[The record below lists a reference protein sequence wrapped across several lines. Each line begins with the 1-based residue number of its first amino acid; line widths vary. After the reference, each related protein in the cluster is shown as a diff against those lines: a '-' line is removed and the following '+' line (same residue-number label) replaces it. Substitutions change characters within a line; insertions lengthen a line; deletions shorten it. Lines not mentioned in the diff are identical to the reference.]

1 MVCGVE
7 WMSGL
12 WGWVIFG
19 FEWMSGLWGWVDAWF
34 MGLGV

>member
-12 WGWVIFG
+12 YGWVDEWFVG
-19 FEWMSGLWGWVDAWF
+19 LGKCVVCGVGWMSGLWC
-34 MGLGV
+34 

>member
-34 MGLGV
+34 MGLGE